1 MQKNPKENVGLCI
14 LKTLTNYISQRI
26 KLHFMT
32 EYLDEQKAKLKN
44 VRPVLNKEMTLLVL
58 ELVGFFLEQRILR

>member
-1 MQKNPKENVGLCI
+1 
-14 LKTLTNYISQRI
+14 
-26 KLHFMT
+26 MT

-58 ELVGFFLEQRILR
+58 ELVGFFLE